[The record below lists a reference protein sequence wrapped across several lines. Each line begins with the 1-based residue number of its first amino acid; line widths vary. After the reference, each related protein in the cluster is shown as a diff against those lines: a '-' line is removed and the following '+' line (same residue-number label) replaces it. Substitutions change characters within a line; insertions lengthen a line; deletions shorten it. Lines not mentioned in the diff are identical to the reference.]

1 MKAACATLT
10 CGATVFDV
18 AFKSSLVNLQDRQS
32 SVTFAGGIT
41 SPSWDGIQ
49 WTTNV
54 PLGLNGMT
62 YDIDTNK
69 NE

>member
-1 MKAACATLT
+1 MEPACATLS
-10 CGATVFDV
+10 CGATAFDV
-18 AFKSSLVNLQDRQS
+18 TFKSALFNLEENQS
-32 SVTFAGGIT
+32 SVTFAGGLP

-49 WTTNV
+49 WTTNA

-62 YDIDTNK
+62 YNLDAEN